1 MLHIF
6 SENIQNILRTLPS
19 SPGIYQFFDNKGE
32 IIYVGKSVNLK
43 SRVNSYFNG
52 KSKLNFAKQK
62 MVGKIADI
70 QYIVV
75 NNETESL
82 ILESNLIKK
91 HKPKYNVLL
100 KDDKNHLYIKI
111 TKAEFPKIIKT
122 RIGPNAQKKDGE
134 YFGPYLNGNYVNFI
148 LTFIKKY
155 FGYGVGEHN
164 FFVSKKSY
172 NLDKYLFNTP
182 IQNPSSNQPSL
193 LSSLPPRGREE
204 DNDSNRSP
212 PPSLSPSPLQR
223 GKK

>member
-1 MLHIF
+1 MN
-6 SENIQNILRTLPS
+6 ENIQNILRTLPS

-122 RIGPNAQKKDGE
+122 RI
-134 YFGPYLNGNYVNFI
+134 
-148 LTFIKKY
+148 
-155 FGYGVGEHN
+155 
-164 FFVSKKSY
+164 
-172 NLDKYLFNTP
+172 
-182 IQNPSSNQPSL
+182 
-193 LSSLPPRGREE
+193 
-204 DNDSNRSP
+204 
-212 PPSLSPSPLQR
+212 
-223 GKK
+223 